1 MPPLPSTLTEET
13 TQLIDS
19 LNRSQKDLQE
29 FQIPRLRDFKGSLA
43 VQQQYAGEIR
53 EDLETFG
60 RKVQTLEILAEDQ
73 DWERD
78 RRQVADVSQTFSDS
92 LAQMRKDTRAAILIS
107 KKAID
112 ASLQSN
118 KDELLRSSVM
128 SEKRLDEKSGDALV
142 NASNDVTEALRRT
155 IGLMQGE
162 LERSV
167 LSSQILEQSS
177 ADLRATMTAHDTL
190 STLLSTSKHLIT
202 ALEKSDWLDRMLIFA
217 ALVFFC
223 IVVLFILKQRIFDK
237 SLRVAFWWTRFIPD
251 FSSDSDILKEAEAG
265 ALLATTMTTA
275 LSSAPTIL
283 TQSVSAATFAKP
295 SEAMDDVLSTLLLSG
310 LPLQT
315 ADVDATVSDL
325 LQTSDESSL
334 AQTNTVTY
342 SNEHR
347 EL

>member
-13 TQLIDS
+13 TQLIAS

-43 VQQQYAGEIR
+43 VQQQYAAEAR

-60 RKVQTLEILAEDQ
+60 RSVQTLEISAEDQ
-73 DWERD
+73 DRERD
-78 RRQVADVSQTFSDS
+78 RREVADFAQAFSAS
-92 LAQMRKDTRAAILIS
+92 LAQMRKDTRAAILTS

-167 LSSQILEQSS
+167 LSSQMLEQSS
-177 ADLRATMTAHDTL
+177 ANLRATTTAHDTL
-190 STLLSTSKHLIT
+190 STLLGTSKHLIT
-202 ALEKSDWLDRMLIFA
+202 ALEKSDWLDRMLILA
-217 ALVFFC
+217 ALTFFC
-223 IVVLFILKQRIFDK
+223 IVVLFILKQRIVDK

-251 FSSDSDILKEAEAG
+251 YSGDSDLLKEAEAG
-265 ALLATTMTTA
+265 ALLATTTVTA

-283 TQSVSAATFAKP
+283 TQSASAVTFAKP
-295 SEAMDDVLSTLLLSG
+295 SEAVDDALSTLIISG

-315 ADVDATVSDL
+315 
-325 LQTSDESSL
+325 
-334 AQTNTVTY
+334 
-342 SNEHR
+342 
-347 EL
+347 